1 MARDETTP
9 VDTPDDKDWTWV
21 LDMTCQECGH
31 DVRTFDREQIGT
43 LIRENAR
50 DWQQVLRRDDGELR
64 TRPDPNVWSPLE
76 YAAHVRD
83 VYELYDTRL
92 ALMLGTDGAHY
103 PNWDQDDTAVEQN
116 YNAADPATV
125 ATDLLGRAEELAT
138 RFDGVDGSQWDRTG
152 YRSDGA
158 AFTVE
163 SFARYLIH
171 DPIHHL
177 WDVGATYGATHPTT
191 WSRLSAISGQGAGGV
206 AQRHLGLVGG
216 IGPHDTVT
224 EVGGDS

>member
-1 MARDETTP
+1 MTRDDTTP
-9 VDTPDDKDWTWV
+9 VETPDSKDWTWV
-21 LDMTCQECGH
+21 LDTTCQQCGH
-31 DVRTFDREQIGT
+31 DVRSFDREQIGT
-43 LIRENAR
+43 LIRDNANAWQLVLAR
-50 DWQQVLRRDDGELR
+50 DTADLR

-92 ALMLGTDGAHY
+92 RLMLEIDGAHY
-103 PNWDQDDTAVEQN
+103 PNWDQDETAVEQN
-116 YNAADPATV
+116 YNAADPAAV
-125 ATDLLGRAEELAT
+125 AVDLAMRAEELAT
-138 RFDGVDGSQWDRTG
+138 RFDGVTGQQWERTG

-177 WDVGATYGATHPTT
+177 WDVGA
-191 WSRLSAISGQGAGGV
+191 R
-206 AQRHLGLVGG
+206 
-216 IGPHDTVT
+216 
-224 EVGGDS
+224 